1 MAARKKRPK
10 RKIGKKSRPKKK
22 KKLLRKIAK
31 YQALLTVLALVIYL
45 ATGFWLGPG
54 ALRQDI
60 EGKVAGASTI
70 LSLHIA
76 GPPAKPIVASSSNC
90 NESDPYILLDWDE
103 TNDTDDYDIYR
114 DGILLISGVTNTY
127 YRDENVAMSASHDY
141 YIIANGPLGTE
152 QSDTV
157 NETAPNECY
166 VPPPPT
172 PPTPPTPPPPP
183 PPEDVVCRITTLDK
197 IDLANFRCLPK
208 TKKKKPFF
216 AGTTNVSG
224 ARIQAEISSRS
235 GKRKVISSFTANENG
250 YWSWGVRG
258 QLKKT
263 TQIISVRSTD
273 PNDSSRF
280 ATCSLLFK
288 IGKAYS
294 RKKMK
299 KCTGAA
305 TLQALSVPPN
315 YKFSLPL
322 ALRIKKSQRPIF
334 AGDTIEFETDTENYF
349 SEGGLG
355 QGAAFQL
362 IDSKNNTVYGVE
374 KNIIL
379 EKDGTINESLK
390 IPLYVASGQYK
401 IIAQF
406 SEGEEIVTA
415 EEDLAVREKPA
426 IALNSTWELTYA
438 ELLSHL
444 GWAAIFLIMIL
455 LAFFSLLAL
464 EYHLSQ
470 YAVLQVTE
478 KNLKKEGYID

>member
-172 PPTPPTPPPPP
+172 PPTP
-183 PPEDVVCRITTLDK
+183 
-197 IDLANFRCLPK
+197 
-208 TKKKKPFF
+208 
-216 AGTTNVSG
+216 
-224 ARIQAEISSRS
+224 
-235 GKRKVISSFTANENG
+235 
-250 YWSWGVRG
+250 
-258 QLKKT
+258 
-263 TQIISVRSTD
+263 
-273 PNDSSRF
+273 
-280 ATCSLLFK
+280 
-288 IGKAYS
+288 
-294 RKKMK
+294 
-299 KCTGAA
+299 
-305 TLQALSVPPN
+305 
-315 YKFSLPL
+315 
-322 ALRIKKSQRPIF
+322 
-334 AGDTIEFETDTENYF
+334 
-349 SEGGLG
+349 
-355 QGAAFQL
+355 
-362 IDSKNNTVYGVE
+362 
-374 KNIIL
+374 
-379 EKDGTINESLK
+379 
-390 IPLYVASGQYK
+390 
-401 IIAQF
+401 
-406 SEGEEIVTA
+406 
-415 EEDLAVREKPA
+415 
-426 IALNSTWELTYA
+426 
-438 ELLSHL
+438 
-444 GWAAIFLIMIL
+444 
-455 LAFFSLLAL
+455 
-464 EYHLSQ
+464 
-470 YAVLQVTE
+470 
-478 KNLKKEGYID
+478 